1 MVQAY
6 LSPEELLNLLADF
19 HQTLQ
24 AGLLKSFMKYAING
38 EKHYLFALLRESHTV
53 SSPLIKLCEIDV
65 GAQAWDTSKKLTP
78 KEPLCHFEQ
87 FKF

>member
-38 EKHYLFALLRESHTV
+38 EKHYFFALLGE
-53 SSPLIKLCEIDV
+53 
-65 GAQAWDTSKKLTP
+65 
-78 KEPLCHFEQ
+78 
-87 FKF
+87 